1 VAGGPEQ
8 VSPVTRVVIGA
19 QRVRRAQ
26 PRGFEGLVDE
36 PAEPVPASQG
46 DEPAESSLA
55 VGRRSVEH
63 DAGHRLAPTA
73 GIDALGDSRR
83 AVSAFQRQLADQ
95 RVREGVQQDV
105 PYARPFAGDQPPVG
119 APLVVTGG
127 QDPAAHHDRGLAV
140 IAAAEDP
147 ATSGPAGA
155 GAVSRRSLLAD
166 NANLR
171 DRNRRLEQHARS
183 LEDRLSELLGTQ
195 ISQRTGLG
203 PPPDVAALKD
213 QIQALQ
219 QENLDLRRHAEERD
233 EELAAA
239 REANRRLMTELNKA
253 RS

>member
-1 VAGGPEQ
+1 MTGTAALAEARRRDVA
-8 VSPVTRVVIGA
+8 RRC
-19 QRVRRAQ
+19 QRVHQALAEMRAQ
-26 PRGFEGLVDE
+26 A
-36 PAEPVPASQG
+36 AEITIS
-46 DEPAESSLA
+46 A
-55 VGRRSVEH
+55 VAARARVHRSFI
-63 DAGHRLAPTA
+63 HRHPDL
-73 GIDALGDSRR
+73 R
-83 AVSAFQRQLADQ
+83 A
-95 RVREGVQQDV
+95 
-105 PYARPFAGDQPPVG
+105 
-119 APLVVTGG
+119 
-127 QDPAAHHDRGLAV
+127 AV

-147 ATSGPAGA
+147 AASGMAGA

-171 DRNRRLEQHARS
+171 DRSRRLEQHARS

-203 PPPDVAALKD
+203 PPPDVAALND

-219 QENLDLRRHAEERD
+219 QENLDLRRRAEERD